1 MESDR
6 MTSRVVLRHVQVI
19 LLAVLLAVGIDYLM
33 LGRQTA
39 SYTASARLSI
49 ATDAPKSSAEADAL
63 TARARGLATSRS
75 ILAGAAKAAHVDRDP
90 GQLAGKVSL
99 QGLGSSPLAN
109 LSITDRD
116 PVAATALTAATA
128 QAVVKAINDASIGGL
143 PTVLGEMDRQ
153 LNVLTTQRAAVAAQ
167 LIGMQPGPEQLQ
179 LLSKQAGLDQELQD
193 LASQRSRLVVD
204 AAAGPRADVIDSPHG
219 LAAQDR
225 TNVASDLVLAG
236 IVGLLAGLAVAG
248 LLETVRPVVADAKR
262 LSLLAEAPVLGDLV
276 VRDGS
281 FDPAQMA
288 HMRRVLMLA
297 ASNARVATVVLLG
310 PVHEAT
316 LGTLAAALDGEMLP
330 ALPAVPV
337 AVARGGPAT
346 AESAETAGAAGLNG
360 DSGDMAGAARELRVH
375 TLATLDGASATRIA
389 AVVVASAGVPRKQ
402 LASVDDF
409 VRAAGWP
416 VIGVAMIHA
425 SSWLSGGLTT
435 RRRNSAADSSHRRS
449 S

>member
-1 MESDR
+1 MDSDR
-6 MTSRVVLRHVQVI
+6 MTSRVVVRHVQVI

-49 ATDAPKSSAEADAL
+49 ATDAPKSSAEADGL
-63 TARARGLATSRS
+63 TSRARGLATSRS

-90 GQLAGKVSL
+90 AQLAGKVSL
-99 QGLGSSPLAN
+99 QGLGSSPLAT

-116 PVAATALTAATA
+116 PAAATALTAATA
-128 QAVVKAINDASIGGL
+128 QAVVKAINDASLGGL
-143 PTVLGEMDRQ
+143 PTVLAEMDRQ

-167 LIGMQPGPEQLQ
+167 LIGMQPGPQQLQ
-179 LLSKQAGLDQELQD
+179 LLAKQAGLDQELQD

-219 LAAQDR
+219 LAPKDGAH
-225 TNVASDLVLAG
+225 VVSDLVLAG

-310 PVHEAT
+310 PVHEVT
-316 LGTLAAALDGEMLP
+316 LGTLAAALDGERLP
-330 ALPAVPV
+330 ALPAV
-337 AVARGGPAT
+337 AVAAGSGPAP
-346 AESAETAGAAGLNG
+346 AEDVTRTGIGGLNG
-360 DSGDMAGAARELRVH
+360 DMTTTARELRVH

-389 AVVVASAGVPRKQ
+389 AVVVAFAGVPRKQ

-416 VIGVAMIHA
+416 VVGVAMIRP
-425 SSWLSGGLTT
+425 SSWFSGVLPH
-435 RRRNSAADSSHRRS
+435 RRRDQSADASHRRS
-449 S
+449 A

>member
-1 MESDR
+1 MVR
-6 MTSRVVLRHVQVI
+6 YLQVI
-19 LLAVLLAVGIDYLM
+19 LLAILLTVGIDYLM

-49 ATDAPKSSAEADAL
+49 ATDTPKSSAEADGL

-75 ILAGAAKAAHVDRDP
+75 ILAGAAQAAHVRRDP
-90 GQLAGKVSL
+90 AQLAGKVSL
-99 QGLGSSPLAN
+99 QGLGSSPLAT

-116 PVAATALTAATA
+116 PAAATALTAATA
-128 QAVVKAINDASIGGL
+128 QAVVKAINNASLGGL
-143 PTVLGEMDRQ
+143 PTVLSEMDQQ
-153 LNVLTTQRAAVAAQ
+153 LNVLTSERAAVAAQ
-167 LIGMQPGPEQLQ
+167 LIGMQPGPQQLQ

-219 LAAQDR
+219 LAAKDGTHQL
-225 TNVASDLVLAG
+225 SDLVLAG
-236 IVGLLAGLAVAG
+236 IVGLIAGLAIAG

-276 VRDGS
+276 VRNGT
-281 FDPAQMA
+281 FDAGQVA

-310 PVHEAT
+310 PVHETT
-316 LGTLAAALDGEMLP
+316 LGALAAELDGERLP
-330 ALPAVPV
+330 ALPSVTVGV
-337 AVARGGPAT
+337 AGG
-346 AESAETAGAAGLNG
+346 GAAPTDSAAIPGAQAFEGNG
-360 DSGDMAGAARELRVH
+360 NTAPRELRVH
-375 TLATLDGASATRIA
+375 TLATIDGASAQRIA

-416 VIGVAMIHA
+416 VVGVAMIRS
-425 SSWLSGGLTT
+425 SSWFSRTVSRGRT
-435 RRRNSAADSSHRRS
+435 RNSERSHRRS
-449 S
+449 L